1 MVGRLGMMLLLAS
14 CVRRAGSLLA
24 HSATPAAAAGTRP
37 AWVRPAGRTVRS
49 VVGYAA
55 GAQRRT
61 MVVTAAAAASPG
73 GTNEY
78 FAVIDE

>member
-14 CVRRAGSLLA
+14 CVGRASGLLA
-24 HSATPAAAAGTRP
+24 HSATAAAAATAGARP
-37 AWVRPAGRTVRS
+37 AWVWPAAGRAARS
-49 VVGYAA
+49 VVGHAA

-61 MVVTAAAAASPG
+61 VVAAAAPG

-78 FAVIDE
+78 FAVIEE

>member
-14 CVRRAGSLLA
+14 CVGRASGLLA
-24 HSATPAAAAGTRP
+24 HSATAAAATAGARP
-37 AWVRPAGRTVRS
+37 AWVRPAASRAARS
-49 VVGYAA
+49 VVGHVA

-61 MVVTAAAAASPG
+61 MVVAAAAPG

-78 FAVIDE
+78 FAVIEE